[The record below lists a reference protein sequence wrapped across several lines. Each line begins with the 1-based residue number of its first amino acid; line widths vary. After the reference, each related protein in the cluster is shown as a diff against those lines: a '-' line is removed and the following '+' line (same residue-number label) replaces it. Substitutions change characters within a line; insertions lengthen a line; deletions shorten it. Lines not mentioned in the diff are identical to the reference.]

1 MKVTGKI
8 IYSVSFEYDMGE
20 EMFKEPDCK
29 DTGYANDWILNTV
42 ETDVGLGYD
51 DMHNLKEAIK
61 QRAPKDAII
70 DVSRD
75 DVIVNGLV
83 ENVKYVR
90 DKYNIP
96 SDGVCDRY

>member
-29 DTGYANDWILNTV
+29 DTGYVNDWILDTA
-42 ETDVGLGYD
+42 ESDVGLSYD

-70 DVSRD
+70 EISREDV
-75 DVIVNGLV
+75 VVNGLV
-83 ENVKYVR
+83 ENVKYIR

>member
-8 IYSVSFEYDMGE
+8 IYSVSFEYDMDE
-20 EMFKEPDCK
+20 DMFKDPDCK
-29 DTGYANDWILNTV
+29 DTGYVNDWILDTA
-42 ETDVGLGYD
+42 ESDVGLSYND
-51 DMHNLKEAIK
+51 RFNLKEAIK

-75 DVIVNGLV
+75 DVIVHGLV

-90 DKYNIP
+90 DKYNIL